1 MKKISFVFLK
11 ANATSCIYERALHLM
26 TSTVWPFTMSCF
38 IAQGFLWKQVFYFWY
53 HCMAPGHQV
62 ATLKN
67 TKLDALISMVRDF
80 GTVTCETHYRC
91 VNFFKSDLA

>member
-1 MKKISFVFLK
+1 MKKISFVSLK

-26 TSTVWPFTMSCF
+26 TSTVWPFTFMFYCTR
-38 IAQGFLWKQVFYFWY
+38 FLWKQVFYFWY
-53 HCMAPGHQV
+53 HCMAPGHLV

>member
-1 MKKISFVFLK
+1 
-11 ANATSCIYERALHLM
+11 
-26 TSTVWPFTMSCF
+26 
-38 IAQGFLWKQVFYFWY
+38 
-53 HCMAPGHQV
+53 MAPGHQV

-67 TKLDALISMVRDF
+67 TKLDALILMVRDF